1 MVEAAAQIF
10 EVEPYKPSIE
20 APPSKAQRDLME
32 RELIALAESYLSRM
46 DEMQELETDSSVE
59 GYRSCYY
66 NDPEA
71 GHVTC
76 STYRVLEDEPRLIAA
91 FNEMQGGLDHNN
103 KICERV
109 TATELALEEGGRRI
123 VSFHTKTPMMTSNRI
138 MFSTE
143 YRKELESGEIIATQ
157 SSRGNEFY
165 YEKFKSRI
173 GFTDVIPNHII
184 SMTKFKPL
192 EDGSGV

>member
-1 MVEAAAQIF
+1 M
-10 EVEPYKPSIE
+10 
-20 APPSKAQRDLME
+20 
-32 RELIALAESYLSRM
+32 
-46 DEMQELETDSSVE
+46 
-59 GYRSCYY
+59 
-66 NDPEA
+66 
-71 GHVTC
+71 
-76 STYRVLEDEPRLIAA
+76 
-91 FNEMQGGLDHNN
+91 
-103 KICERV
+103 
-109 TATELALEEGGRRI
+109 
-123 VSFHTKTPMMTSNRI
+123 SFHTKTPMMTSNRI